1 MPPCLLQAR
10 ADVPQTDGFGFPQA
24 PAKRQTPGP
33 RGRSRNPGAGSPW
46 PQALG
51 GPPGLRS
58 PSSQSGPAHSRGAA
72 RGPESPG
79 LTAPHVQG
87 LRPHHG
93 DAHLQQPDSAPTT
106 LSQGHGREERSQD
119 EGCSA
124 LWRGTGLSSIPAM
137 VPSGDRFCSS
147 PACPP
152 ELGLHCTGPASRSA
166 TALQRLTEHTHR
178 TCV

>member
-1 MPPCLLQAR
+1 MRGTESLSRAPSQQGGARGAEGRGGRGRAGPCGQQTRGQWNTEMLYRCWTQDKRMPPCLLQAR
-10 ADVPQTDGFGFPQA
+10 AAVPQTDGFGLPQA

-33 RGRSRNPGAGSPW
+33 RGRTRNPGADSPW

-79 LTAPHVQG
+79 LTAPRVQG

-106 LSQGHGREERSQD
+106 LS
-119 EGCSA
+119 
-124 LWRGTGLSSIPAM
+124 
-137 VPSGDRFCSS
+137 
-147 PACPP
+147 
-152 ELGLHCTGPASRSA
+152 
-166 TALQRLTEHTHR
+166 
-178 TCV
+178 